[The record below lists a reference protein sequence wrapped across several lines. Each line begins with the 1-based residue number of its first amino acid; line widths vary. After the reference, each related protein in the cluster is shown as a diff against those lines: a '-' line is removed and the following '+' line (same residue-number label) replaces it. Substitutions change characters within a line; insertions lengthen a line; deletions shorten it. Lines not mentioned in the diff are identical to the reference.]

1 MTPFDYVSV
10 ILSVVISLAF
20 THVLTGIVR
29 LIQARDVKVSLVWA
43 GWIGLMLFWCV
54 DYWFSTWQL
63 HKADVWTLGFVGFL
77 LLMATALYI
86 ACGLAMPSEAGHDE
100 RIDLQAFHNTNRR
113 RYLAALFGYHG
124 LAIFGNLSI
133 APLESAALVSVAELA
148 IIAAAWTWNDNRIQ
162 AAAVIAMWA
171 VNIWY
176 AWNFIPQL

>member
-54 DYWFSTWQL
+54 DYWFSVWQL
-63 HKADVWTLGFVGFL
+63 HKADVWTLGFVVFL

-86 ACGLAMPSEAGHDE
+86 ACGLAMPTETARDE
-100 RIDLQAFHNTNRR
+100 QIDLQAFHDTNRR
-113 RYLAALFGYHG
+113 RYLAALFAYHG

-133 APLESAALVSVAELA
+133 APLESAALISVAELA
-148 IIAAAWTWNDNRIQ
+148 IIVAAWTWSDRRIQ
-162 AAAVIAMWA
+162 ATAVSIMWA

-176 AWNFIPQL
+176 AWSFIPQL